1 MKLLGYELNLSRTAA
16 EPTKVKTKKGLEVGD
31 SGTRILGGIIS
42 EEYNSKLQGLKGI
55 EIYDEMRKSDASV
68 KAAISATTL
77 PIRAATWYVEPAS
90 DEAQDQ
96 EIAEFVE
103 KALMEWQAIEWE
115 DLLRQA
121 LLSLPFGFMVFEKV
135 YATRTEGGKTY
146 IVWDKLAPRMP
157 RSIQKWAIVNDAPG
171 VTQLKSDGTPVEIPM
186 EKLVVIVHEKEGDN
200 WEGISILRAA
210 YKHWFMKNTFYKID
224 AIAFERQ
231 GLGIPYVKLPEQYT
245 ETDRAK
251 AEDILKNVR
260 ANSQAYIIE
269 PQGYEIG
276 FKDMMAK
283 TTRDPSSSIAHH
295 NREILKSVLAQ
306 FLDLGSGAE
315 GATGSRAVS
324 QDHSELF
331 LQAVSAV
338 ADTIANAFNKQAI
351 RELVDLNFDNV
362 ETYPELT
369 YTKLAK
375 EDVASIS
382 AAYQTLST
390 AGAIVPTDNDEQHFR
405 KMLGLPDRDPDEDE
419 GRTPPGAADPEN
431 PEDTTNSKKPKAGD
445 KEEMS
450 ELVSWLKKNSDR
462 RSFAEDGTF
471 KPYRRLTF
479 AEQKVDFEAL
489 QRQMDKLE
497 GDFDARTKEL
507 LHSARTEYMRAMT
520 KAALAGDTRGI
531 KEATLKV
538 QGDYARIIKQGV
550 TSAFAYGKTNAA
562 KELGVEAPA
571 NPADI
576 LRQIDIQSDTIADKQ
591 IAEIVGDSKNAYV
604 QALNKGTSIP
614 IALAAADAAAQAA
627 IDALTSDASAIL
639 MSGYINHGRNTVF
652 TKNGDD
658 IHALQRSE
666 ILDTHTC
673 NFCLSVDGRV
683 LDKTDSFTTN
693 TIFHSSCRGIWVA
706 IKADEA
712 ELPAVGGVP
721 KAIRD
726 RFGDAVNDLIQPKRP
741 VVRKAAPAAA
751 EAKRR
756 IDKQSDASA

>member
-1 MKLLGYELNLSRTAA
+1 MQFLGYEVNLSRTAA
-16 EPTKVKTKKGLEVGD
+16 EPASKPRTKKGLEIGD
-31 SGTRILGGIIS
+31 SGTRILDGVVS
-42 EEYNSKLQGLKGI
+42 EEYNSKLLGQKGI

-68 KAAISATTL
+68 KAALSATTL

-90 DEAQDQ
+90 DEAKDQ
-96 EIAEFVE
+96 EIAEFVQ
-103 KALMEWQAIEWE
+103 KALMEWQSIEWE

-121 LLSLPFGFMVFEKV
+121 LLSLPFGYMVFEKV
-135 YATRTEGGKTY
+135 YATHTDGGKTY
-146 IVWDKLAPRMP
+146 VVWDKLAPRMP
-157 RSIQKWAIVNDAPG
+157 RSIQKWAIGSGSEPG
-171 VTQLKSDGTPVEIPM
+171 VTQRKSDGTTVEIPM

-200 WEGISILRAA
+200 WEGTSILRPA
-210 YKHWFMKNTFYKID
+210 YKHWYMKNTFYKID

-231 GLGIPYVKLPEQYT
+231 GLGVPFAKLPENYT
-245 ETDRAK
+245 EADRST
-251 AEDILKNVR
+251 AENILTNLR
-260 ANSQAYIIE
+260 ANSKAFILE
-269 PQGYEIG
+269 PHDYEIG

-351 RELVDLNFDNV
+351 KELVDLNFDTV
-362 ETYPELT
+362 EKYPVLT

-390 AGAIVPTDNDEQHFR
+390 AGAIIPTDNDEQYFR
-405 KMLGLPDRDPDEDE
+405 NMLGLPERDPDEDP
-419 GRTPPGAADPEN
+419 GRKPETKEDID
-431 PEDTTNSKKPKAGD
+431 PEDTTNSKKPKADD

-450 ELVSWLKKNSDR
+450 ELVAWLKKNSDR
-462 RSFAEDGTF
+462 QSFAEDGTF
-471 KPYRRLTF
+471 KPYRKLTF
-479 AEQKVDFEAL
+479 AEEKVDFEAL

-497 GDFDARTKEL
+497 ADFDTRTKEL
-507 LHSARTEYMRAMT
+507 LHGAREEYMRALT
-520 KAALAGDTRGI
+520 KAALAGDTRAI
-531 KEATLKV
+531 KDATLKV
-538 QGDYARIIKQGV
+538 QSDYARIIKQAV
-550 TSAFAYGKTNAA
+550 TAAYTYGKTNAA
-562 KELGVEAPA
+562 KEMGVAAPA
-571 NPADI
+571 NPQEI
-576 LRQIDIQSDTIADKQ
+576 LRQIDIQSDTIADRQ
-591 IAEIVGDSKNAYV
+591 IAEIIGDSKNAYV
-604 QALNKGTSIP
+604 QALNKGASVAV
-614 IALAAADAAAQAA
+614 ALAAADEAAQAA

-639 MSGYINHGRNTVF
+639 MAGYINHGRNTVF

-666 ILDTHTC
+666 ILDTTTC

-683 LDKTDSFTTN
+683 LDKGDSFTSN
-693 TIFHSSCRGIWVA
+693 TIFHSNCRGIWVA
-706 IKADEA
+706 IKTDEQ
-712 ELPAVGGVP
+712 ELPSIGGVP

-726 RFGDAVNDLIQPKRP
+726 RFGDAVNDLVQPKRP
-741 VVRKAAPAAA
+741 IVRKDAPAAK
-751 EAKRR
+751 EARRR
-756 IDKQSDASA
+756 IEQ

>member
-1 MKLLGYELNLSRTAA
+1 MKILGYEVNLSRTAA
-16 EPTKVKTKKGLEVGD
+16 EPVKTKKGLEVGD
-31 SGTRILGGIIS
+31 SGTRILNGVIS

-77 PIRAATWYVEPAS
+77 PIRAATWYVEAAS

-103 KALMEWQAIEWE
+103 KALMEWQVIEWE

-157 RSIQKWAIVNDAPG
+157 RSIDKWAIGTGNEPG
-171 VTQLKSDGTPVEIPM
+171 VTQRKSDGTTVEIPM

-200 WEGISILRAA
+200 WEGTSILRAA

-338 ADTIANAFNKQAI
+338 ADSVANALNKQAI

-362 ETYPELT
+362 EKYPELT

-405 KMLGLPDRDPDEDE
+405 KMLGLPERDPDEDE
-419 GRTPPGAADPEN
+419 GRTPSDAADPEN
-431 PEDTTNSKKPKAGD
+431 PEDTTNSKKPKTEA

-471 KPYRRLTF
+471 KPYRKLTF

-538 QGDYARIIKQGV
+538 QSDYARIIKQGV

-683 LDKTDSFTTN
+683 LDKTDSFTSN

-706 IKADEA
+706 IKLDEA
-712 ELPAVGGVP
+712 ELPPIGGVP

-726 RFGDAVNDLIQPKRP
+726 RFGDAVNDLVQPRKP
-741 VVRKAAPAAA
+741 IVRKDAPAAK